1 MPPLKLPALS
11 QYREE
16 AIRRRVELLTRAIQI
31 RHGKAKFVMVSHTHV
46 AAKKLM
52 MSAPSVLMTELLQRA
67 LCSTLTERHRGV
79 RRQRVD

>member
-31 RHGKAKFVMVSHTHV
+31 RHGKAKFVMVPDTHT
-46 AAKKLM
+46 AAKKRM
-52 MSAPSVLMTELLQRA
+52 MSAPSVLTTDVL
-67 LCSTLTERHRGV
+67 
-79 RRQRVD
+79 